1 MDQTRTILHL
11 GLGAFHRAHQAA
23 WLQDLIDVGDRQW
36 RIAAGNLRGDM
47 QAIETALIA
56 QGGRYVLE
64 TVSPAGVHAFQ
75 TITAIDEVLPFQADL
90 SGLVR
95 IGADPATRIIS
106 MTVTEVGYFLRPDL
120 SLMDEAVDLAADL
133 ATGSHRTVYGA
144 LSLIL
149 TARMKAGAGPVT
161 LLSCDNLR
169 ANGDKLGAGLR
180 AFLAARGEGDLLAWC
195 ADNTSTPNTMVDRIT
210 PRPPVDLPARVFAQT
225 GLVDA
230 APVMSESFRQWVV
243 EDHFLA
249 GRPELDRVGVEFVAD
264 VKPYEEAKISI
275 INAGHSAIAW
285 AGVLKGYAFIHEG
298 ARDPA
303 LTAVAQA
310 YFRDAAIPCLTP
322 SPVDLAAYAETTLDR
337 FGNPEMRDTNQRVV
351 ADSWAKI
358 PVFIAPTIRWCL
370 LDGRDIVSVARLPA
384 LFLKMMQLWG
394 RGALPF
400 DYQDQAMDAAA
411 MRAILAAPDPV
422 AALCAEPRLW
432 GDLAGD
438 PRLAS
443 AVSDAFEA
451 LPV

>member
-23 WLQDLIDVGDRQW
+23 WLQDLIDAGDHRW
-36 RIAAGNLRGDM
+36 RIVAGNLRGDM
-47 QAIETALIA
+47 QAVETALIA

-64 TVSPAGVHAFQ
+64 TVSPAGDRAFQ
-75 TITAIDEVLPFQADL
+75 TITAIDQVLPFQADL
-90 SGLVR
+90 GDLVR

-120 SLMDEAVDLAADL
+120 SLMDEAADLAADL
-133 ATGSHRTVYGA
+133 TTGSHRTVYGA
-144 LSLIL
+144 LSRIL
-149 TARMKAGAGPVT
+149 AARMVAGAGPVT

-180 AFLAARGEGDLLAWC
+180 AFLTARGQPDLLAWC

-210 PRPPVDLPARVFAQT
+210 PRPPADLAARVLAET

-230 APVMSESFRQWVV
+230 APVMAERFRQWVV
-243 EDHFLA
+243 EDHFVA
-249 GRPELDRVGVEFVAD
+249 GRPDLGSVGVEFVAD

-275 INAGHSAIAW
+275 INAGHSAVAW
-285 AGVLKGYAFIHEG
+285 AGVLKGYIFIHEG
-298 ARDPA
+298 ARDPDIA
-303 LTAVAQA
+303 AVARA

-322 SPVDLAAYAETTLDR
+322 SPVDLAAYAETTLER

-358 PVFIAPTIRWCL
+358 PVFIAPTIRKSL
-370 LDGRDIVSVARLPA
+370 RDGRDIASVAMLPA
-384 LFLKMMQLWG
+384 LYLRMMQRWG
-394 RGALPF
+394 RGVLPF
-400 DYQDQAMDAAA
+400 DYQDQAMDAEA

-438 PRLAS
+438 PRLAA
-443 AVSDAFEA
+443 AVSGAFEA
-451 LPV
+451 LPA